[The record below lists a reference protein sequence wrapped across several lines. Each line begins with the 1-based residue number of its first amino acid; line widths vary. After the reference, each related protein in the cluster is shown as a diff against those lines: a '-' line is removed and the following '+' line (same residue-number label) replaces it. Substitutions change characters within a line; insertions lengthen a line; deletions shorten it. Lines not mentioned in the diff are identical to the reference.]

1 MLMIRG
7 LFKLHFKLLQQVF
20 KHMMLFV
27 LVSFGAS
34 VCVPFASVPIRG
46 SDSRRL
52 RFAKMTKRKSIL
64 TEEVLS
70 WANRNKL

>member
-1 MLMIRG
+1 MG
-7 LFKLHFKLLQQVF
+7 LFKLHFEFQQRVF
-20 KHMMLFV
+20 KHRTLFV
-27 LVSFGAS
+27 LVSFCAS

-52 RFAKMTKRKSIL
+52 RFETMTKRKSIL

-70 WANRNKL
+70 